1 MRIESI
7 ERARKGGKFRVCFDE
22 GTELLLSKEVI
33 IDFGLRRN
41 DEISGEAYLELQD
54 AQAYRDTYFAA
65 ARLLNYRMRTRSE
78 LIQRLL
84 KKGHEQAVIDKV
96 IAKLSDMGFIDD
108 SRFAEAFVASKVAA
122 KPVGKRELERGL
134 REKGV
139 GKEAAQNALAQV
151 GDDETQLRLALD
163 AANTKMRSL
172 RRYDA
177 VKRRDKL
184 VAFLAR
190 RGFDWD
196 VIKKV
201 TRKLLKGDADAVD
214 L

>member
-41 DEISGEAYLELQD
+41 DEISVDACSNLQD
-54 AQAYRDTYFAA
+54 AQAYRDAYFAA

-78 LIQRLL
+78 LIQRLQ
-84 KKGHEQAVIDKV
+84 KKSYEQGIIDKV
-96 IAKLSDMGFIDD
+96 IAKMSDVGLIDD
-108 SRFAEAFVASKVAA
+108 SRFAEAFVASKVAS

-139 GKEAAQNALAQV
+139 GKETAQHALAQV
-151 GDDETQLRLALD
+151 GDEEMQLRLAMQ
-163 AANTKMRSL
+163 AADVKMRSL
-172 RRYDA
+172 RRYD
-177 VKRRDKL
+177 VLKRRDKL
-184 VAFLAR
+184 IAFLAR

-196 VIKKV
+196 IIKKV
-201 TRKLLKGDADAVD
+201 TRKLFKGDADAVD